1 MEVKIT
7 SNVISAA
14 RGYWRRKRG
23 PGIRVSKHD
32 HAHLHV
38 VSMRM
43 RVHYQPDWHFRAC
56 QMAFQPR
63 FPFSVVEGT
72 IVHLN
77 ASVAAGFSRI
87 FSKRLV
93 LVHPRPLSPL
103 FLANGNQRDNR
114 ATDRASP

>member
-1 MEVKIT
+1 
-7 SNVISAA
+7 
-14 RGYWRRKRG
+14 
-23 PGIRVSKHD
+23 VSKHD

-43 RVHYQPDWHFRAC
+43 RVHDQADWLLRAC

-63 FPFSVVEGT
+63 FSFSVVEGT

-93 LVHPRPLSPL
+93 LVHPRPLPPFLSPMGISVTTGQQTERCL
-103 FLANGNQRDNR
+103 NQPRSR
-114 ATDRASP
+114 RCLKRRSSSRCCPELPE